1 MGASLAFGELVLE
14 DYVARESLAER
25 AIDGLQALDVRRLE
39 PSEQGQAAIMNAR
52 LRVQAPSG
60 CSQQCRRDAETR
72 VRPFLGQDLQTTQNF
87 AELVLSEL
95 SGSGGFERRGS
106 TGTEGP

>member
-1 MGASLAFGELVLE
+1 MT
-14 DYVARESLAER
+14 
-25 AIDGLQALDVRRLE
+25 
-39 PSEQGQAAIMNAR
+39 AR

-87 AELVLSEL
+87 AELVLSNYQALED
-95 SGSGGFERRGS
+95 FERRGS
-106 TGTEGP
+106 TGD